1 MKAALARERL
11 EERRNQV
18 VRDLDELAEQVEDG
32 QVEPETAER
41 LRGVFAQELAEI
53 ENELADLPDLP
64 DLAGL
69 PVSEPDDGEVTE
81 SVRGFSLRG
90 VMSAALI
97 LAVLTA
103 LIVWAGS
110 RPGTDEAGAE
120 GSSSVVIVDGG
131 EINIATMTT
140 DELEDTLAD
149 FPASVAVRLAL
160 ADRHLAEGDQQGAL
174 EHYLAVATGEASPK
188 EKSRALARVGYL
200 SYATGQYGP
209 ARESLLE
216 SLDLNRDNTEAM
228 LYLGY
233 VLLNGFDDAAG
244 SIPYFEKVLADTGM
258 PPEIIDAVNEKL
270 AEARERQG

>member
-1 MKAALARERL
+1 MKPALVRERL
-11 EERRNQV
+11 EERRDQV

-32 QVEPETAER
+32 QVQPETAER
-41 LRGVFAQELAEI
+41 LREVFARELAEI
-53 ENELADLPDLP
+53 DEELS
-64 DLAGL
+64 GL
-69 PVSEPDDGEVTE
+69 TDAPVPEPDDPEVAE
-81 SVRGFSLRG
+81 GVRGFSFRG
-90 VMSAALI
+90 VVGAASI

-110 RPGTDEAGAE
+110 GSVTDEADAE
-120 GSSSVVIVDGG
+120 ASSSVVMVDGG

-140 DELEDTLAD
+140 DELEDALAN
-149 FPASVAVRLAL
+149 FPASVDVRLAL

-174 EHYLAVATGEASPK
+174 EHYIAVATGEGSRGQ
-188 EKSRALARVGYL
+188 KSRALARVGYL

-244 SIPYFEKVLADTGM
+244 SIPYFESVLTDPLM
-258 PPEIIDAVNEKL
+258 PSEIIDSVKEKL
-270 AEARERQG
+270 AEAREKQG